1 MARPS
6 PQITLEEIYS
16 DQVAD
21 LEAAQRSALDAL
33 ALDVSQTIRDLL
45 ASGRLVQVDGK
56 IIPNPNR

>member
-1 MARPS
+1 MAKKPARF
-6 PQITLEEIYS
+6 TLDEIYS

-21 LEAAQRSALDAL
+21 LESAQRAALDAL

-45 ASGRLVQVDGK
+45 ASGRLVQVNGK

>member
-6 PQITLEEIYS
+6 PQIAVEEMPGNEFAS
-16 DQVAD
+16 LD
-21 LEAAQRSALDAL
+21 EAQRVALDAL
-33 ALDVSQTIRDLL
+33 ASHLAQTIRDLL

>member
-1 MARPS
+1 MAKRPARF
-6 PQITLEEIYS
+6 TLEEIHS

-21 LEAAQRSALDAL
+21 LEAAQRAALDAL

-45 ASGRLVQVDGK
+45 ASGRLVQVNGK

>member
-1 MARPS
+1 MANKPARF
-6 PQITLEEIYS
+6 TLEEIHS

-45 ASGRLVQVDGK
+45 ASGRLVQVNGK

>member
-1 MARPS
+1 MTRNFARF
-6 PQITLEEIYS
+6 TLEEIHS

-21 LEAAQRSALDAL
+21 LEAAQRTALDAL

-45 ASGRLVQVDGK
+45 ASGRLVQVNGK

>member
-1 MARPS
+1 MAKNPARFA
-6 PQITLEEIYS
+6 LEEIHS

-45 ASGRLVQVDGK
+45 ASGRLVKVNGK